1 MINDIPTRSHG
12 ISRNIQVFC
21 FDVLVNWY
29 LRWSHL
35 FVRVTKLH
43 FRTSKHLRSK
53 DPNKT
58 VQQKKLTLPGKSWK
72 PISPTLS
79 FSLLFHVYS
88 HRPVKT
94 NGLDEESAGCLG
106 GNGNQNGGV
115 SCGWVRRY
123 LFCLKNSATI
133 LQLETRTTQTCCEKM
148 VNVFQVHDIF

>member
-1 MINDIPTRSHG
+1 MISQQGVTGYHEIFRCFASMSWSTDI
-12 ISRNIQVFC
+12 
-21 FDVLVNWY
+21 FDEVIC
-29 LRWSHL
+29 L
-35 FVRVTKLH
+35 FGSPNFTFAQASTFDQRTPIKL
-43 FRTSKHLRSK
+43 F
-53 DPNKT
+53 N
-58 VQQKKLTLPGKSWK
+58 KKLTLPGKSWK